1 MEPVVCA
8 ERISMG
14 GSALN
19 QRYDERAHL
28 RELSFQEMQE
38 VHGGFIRELLTFIKR
53 LPYEDEMGEE
63 CNNGICV
70 PYIEPGDY

>member
-1 MEPVVCA
+1 MIGPR
-8 ERISMG
+8 RIASRVDLLLRNE
-14 GSALN
+14 ARL
-19 QRYDERAHL
+19 QRT
-28 RELSFQEMQE
+28 RELSLNELE
-38 VHGGFIRELLTFIKR
+38 AVHGGFIRELLTFIKR